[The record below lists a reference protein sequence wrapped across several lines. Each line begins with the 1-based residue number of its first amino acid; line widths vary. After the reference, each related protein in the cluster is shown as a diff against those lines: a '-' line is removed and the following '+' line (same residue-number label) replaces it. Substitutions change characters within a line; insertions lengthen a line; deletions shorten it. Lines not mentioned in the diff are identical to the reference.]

1 MSKEFRKASDVIT
14 ALFNGFD
21 PANMEKANA
30 FSRSWRDLVGE
41 KIAAHSRVVDVDRGA
56 VIVEVD
62 HPGWSQQLH
71 FRKAAVLS
79 ALSRGYPDLGIK
91 TLVVRVVAERDV
103 TYARPAT
110 PVGEG
115 LSRAWEEPPPDVP
128 VDERLDDPLKDVLSR
143 LKESIRKGKRGES
156 ENDDA

>member
-62 HPGWSQQLH
+62 HPGWSQQIH

-91 TLVVRVVAERDV
+91 ALVIRVVAEREV
-103 TYARPAT
+103 TYSRPTT

-115 LSRAWEEPPPDVP
+115 LSRAQEEAHPDVP

-143 LKESIRKGKRGES
+143 LKESIRKGKRDES
-156 ENDDA
+156 ENGDA